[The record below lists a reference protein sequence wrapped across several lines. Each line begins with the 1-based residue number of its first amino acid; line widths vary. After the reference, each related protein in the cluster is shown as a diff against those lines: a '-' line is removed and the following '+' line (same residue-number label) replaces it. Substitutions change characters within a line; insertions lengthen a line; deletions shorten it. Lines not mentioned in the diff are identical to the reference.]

1 MYNIRPE
8 SFSNLIRNEIKNLIW
23 KDFNI
28 EANCDWK
35 YLTAKINPKE
45 IESKTGFYDDELTLE
60 QY

>member
-28 EANCDWK
+28 EANSDWK
-35 YLTAKINPKE
+35 YLTAKINSKE
-45 IESKTGFYDDELTLE
+45 IEFKTGFMMMN
-60 QY
+60 